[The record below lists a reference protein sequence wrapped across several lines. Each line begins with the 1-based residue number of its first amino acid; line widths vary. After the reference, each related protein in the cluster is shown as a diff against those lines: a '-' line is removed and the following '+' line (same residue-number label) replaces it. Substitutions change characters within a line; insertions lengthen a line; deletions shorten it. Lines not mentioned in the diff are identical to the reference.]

1 MSIPTLDT
9 EHLSLR
15 AWRAEDADAW
25 YSVLQEPD
33 LLKYFPDTRPPTR
46 RMADRYIEHH
56 LEHWRTYGYGHW
68 VVTTRLDGRVVGWT
82 GLEHVIELEQSEL
95 AYLLSRSVWGR
106 GYATEAGRA
115 AVSFAFDACGL
126 HELIGLVHPGN
137 AASIRVLEKC
147 GMDLLDRVTLW
158 GLEMFRYR
166 ISRVGYE
173 QMPWRS
179 RPAQQAVGG

>member
-1 MSIPTLDT
+1 MTIPTLET
-9 EHLSLR
+9 EHLLLR

-33 LLKYFPDTRPPTR
+33 LLKYFPDPRPPSR

-56 LEHWRTYGYGHW
+56 LDHWETYGYGHW
-68 VVTTRLDGRVVGWT
+68 VVTTRGDARIVGWT
-82 GLEHVIELEQSEL
+82 GLEYIAELQQTEL

-115 AVSFAFDACGL
+115 AARFAFDAAGVQ
-126 HELIGLVHPGN
+126 ELIGLVHPGN

-147 GMDLLDRVTLW
+147 GMRLVDRVTLW
-158 GLEMFRYR
+158 DLEMCRYR
-166 ISRVGYE
+166 VLRGEY
-173 QMPWRS
+173 QQAPWRA
-179 RPAQQAVGG
+179 RGAQQPAGG